1 MSVLNQMLRDLDARQ
16 AVPPQV
22 APLLGAAVVSRRQRV
37 PAHTIW
43 FAACLLLSACIGWF
57 YLSDAAGSAPAPLVS
72 RHSEAPVPAVV
83 AVTASPALYAT
94 DVPTAEVKTPAVA
107 QAETPAPVIEQPPQS
122 PSTHTITDTSTVAA
136 TATDLSAM
144 AAEQTELPQAG
155 NQQVIAQ
162 PAELP
167 AADPVPQEDSVGG
180 QLSIE
185 SVTAADSI
193 AVPVG
198 SAEHQRAGLS
208 LSEATLPT
216 LAAQL
221 QQLQQWQQTKNWP
234 ALLAAVTPALRQQYP
249 QQVLALEAY
258 AAGQLGDHQRALQAA
273 QRWAQLN
280 PADGRAWLGQA
291 MALDQLAQP
300 AQARQLY
307 LRALQLG
314 GLSPA
319 SQQYIRQRLATG
331 G

>member
-22 APLLGAAVVSRRQRV
+22 APLLGAASVTRSQRV
-37 PAHTIW
+37 PARTIW
-43 FAACLLLSACIGWF
+43 LATCLLLSACIGWF
-57 YLSDAAGSAPAPLVS
+57 YLSDDAVSAPAPAS
-72 RHSEAPVPAVV
+72 RPAAPESAVV
-83 AVTASPALYAT
+83 AVTASPALHAT
-94 DVPTAEVKTPAVA
+94 DVPTVEVKTPAVA
-107 QAETPAPVIEQPPQS
+107 QTETPAPVIEQPLQS
-122 PSTHTITDTSTVAA
+122 RSSHTITDTSTVAA

-155 NQQVIAQ
+155 NQQVLAP
-162 PAELP
+162 PAESQVAVP
-167 AADPVPQEDSVGG
+167 APQEDSVGG

-185 SVTAADSI
+185 SVTAAVSS
-193 AVPVG
+193 AVPAD
-198 SAEHQRAGLS
+198 SAKNQRAGLL
-208 LSEATLPT
+208 LSEATLPA

-258 AAGQLGDHQRALQAA
+258 AAGQLGDHQRALEAA